1 MFKKFSFFFYR
12 FLKFFDNILTITTKK
27 SFLSWFKEFLIED
40 SYKEILINQK
50 KIIFF
55 IPNNLT
61 EWRVNTFFTKEPETL
76 EWIETFDKTK
86 PILFWDIGSNIG
98 LYSIYAATIHSN
110 CKIVSFEPSSNNLR
124 ILTRNISINSL
135 EDRISVFS
143 NPLSDKNEKFLMMQD
158 DNFREGAALNT
169 YGEKFNFEG
178 KYQKYEMRYKLLGR
192 NLEHLLKNKILD
204 IPDYIKIDVDGIEH
218 LILEGA
224 GQFLEEKKIK
234 SISVEI
240 NENFKSQYDN
250 ILKIMKNNNFKFLQK
265 RQNNEL
271 KNSDGPFSKSFNY
284 IFVKV

>member
-178 KYQKYEMRYKLLGR
+178 KYQKYKMRYKLLGR

-204 IPDYIKIDVDGIEH
+204 IPDYIKIDVDGIEKE
-218 LILEGA
+218 ILDG
-224 GQFLEEKKIK
+224 GKNFLASTELLEV
-234 SISVEI
+234 SIEI
-240 NENFKSQYDN
+240 NENDTTKFNEIINLFK
-250 ILKIMKNNNFKFLQK
+250 KNNFEIKYKKHNINFHKIPGS
-265 RQNNEL
+265 E
-271 KNSDGPFSKSFNY
+271 SIFNY
-284 IFVKV
+284 VFKKII